1 MFIEL
6 RGVEFVNKGAELM
19 LHAIIQHLSNELDH
33 VEFVME
39 TSHRS
44 PKEKLAELGIW
55 QKAKLQKKG
64 VELTP
69 FYSLLPKSVLRKKNL
84 VLDKEIH
91 AVLDASGFAY
101 GDKWGAKKA
110 AEEVA
115 TF

>member
-55 QKAKLQKKG
+55 QKAKLQKQ
-64 VELTP
+64 
-69 FYSLLPKSVLRKKNL
+69 
-84 VLDKEIH
+84 
-91 AVLDASGFAY
+91 
-101 GDKWGAKKA
+101 
-110 AEEVA
+110 
-115 TF
+115 

>member
-55 QKAKLQKKG
+55 QKVGDLAKGQTSK
-64 VELTP
+64 ERSRID
-69 FYSLLPKSVLRKKNL
+69 SLLFS
-84 VLDKEIH
+84 
-91 AVLDASGFAY
+91 FA
-101 GDKWGAKKA
+101 
-110 AEEVA
+110 
-115 TF
+115 